1 MSIAYIFPGQG
12 SQHPGM
18 GKDLYDSF
26 KEAVE
31 VYDKAKALTG
41 TDWAEISFEGDK
53 QVLSQTQNTQPCIF
67 LHSMAVLRSMK
78 SVTLFKAA
86 AGHSLGEYSALC
98 AAGILSFEDALLAVV
113 ERGKLMASA
122 KSGGMLAPL
131 GAKDDGVREVVSD
144 LHKDGIIV
152 VANFNAPGQLIVSG
166 EEGILEKASE
176 ELKKRAGAKKVLRLP
191 VSAAFHSPLME
202 DAKTEMAGILG
213 KIEFKAPK
221 TAFFAN
227 ATGARIE
234 NPEEIRKQLIEQITS
249 PVRWIDQINA
259 MADFGVDEFIEIGPG
274 KILQGLVSRI
284 IPESNVR
291 GISDSEAIDSER

>member
-1 MSIAYIFPGQG
+1 MSIAFIFPGQG
-12 SQHPGM
+12 SQHSGM
-18 GKDLYDSF
+18 GKDLYDNFS
-26 KEAVE
+26 EAVE
-31 VYDKAKALTG
+31 VYDTAKALTG

-78 SVTLFKAA
+78 CVTLFEAT

-98 AAGILSFEDALLAVV
+98 AARVLDFEPALLAVV

-131 GAKDDGVREVVSD
+131 GAKDDGVREVVSE
-144 LHKDGIIV
+144 LQKDGIIV

-166 EEGILEKASE
+166 EEEILDRASE
-176 ELKKRAGAKKVLRLP
+176 ELKNRAGAKKVLRLP

-202 DAKTEMAGILG
+202 DAKKEMAGILG

-227 ATGARIE
+227 STGTRIE

-249 PVRWIDQINA
+249 PVRWIDQVSA
-259 MADFGVDEFIEIGPG
+259 MADFGVDKFIEIGPG

-284 IPESNVR
+284 IPEAMS
-291 GISDSEAIDSER
+291 SEFPIPKL